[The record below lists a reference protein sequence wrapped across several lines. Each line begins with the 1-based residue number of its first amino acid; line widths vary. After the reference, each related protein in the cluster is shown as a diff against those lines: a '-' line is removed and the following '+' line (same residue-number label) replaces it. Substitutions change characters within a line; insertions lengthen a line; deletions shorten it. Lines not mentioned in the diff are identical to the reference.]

1 MTWYANSEGRY
12 GAKGAKGDLGE
23 AIVED
28 YCKNNSILFE
38 DKNDIV
44 SQVKLKI
51 DCLMQ
56 WLGSLKRKPKS
67 VVKENVERFVPIKG
81 FNKR

>member
-1 MTWYANSEGRY
+1 M
-12 GAKGAKGDLGE
+12 AK
-23 AIVED
+23 V
-28 YCKNNSILFE
+28 KN
-38 DKNDIV
+38 
-44 SQVKLKI
+44 VKLKV

-81 FNKR
+81 FKTRQSDGVIGNTFHCQAL

>member
-1 MTWYANSEGRY
+1 M
-12 GAKGAKGDLGE
+12 AK
-23 AIVED
+23 V
-28 YCKNNSILFE
+28 KN
-38 DKNDIV
+38 
-44 SQVKLKI
+44 VKLKI

-56 WLGSLKRKPKS
+56 WLGSLKRKPRS